1 MKRAFMQVRRCLVT
15 ALCFAAGNALMSVLF
30 VSVDYANRRS
40 GSDSTRASLEGHA
53 MGLYFLIMN
62 GVMSAIVFSVVAALA
77 PRWRHQD
84 AAAAACW
91 SVAAGVVGFMMQWV
105 GLPLVVLPYLA
116 RAIGFPAILIT
127 TLLPGIVAGVVVLV
141 ASTIIRPW
149 RPTTRP

>member
-1 MKRAFMQVRRCLVT
+1 
-15 ALCFAAGNALMSVLF
+15 MS
-30 VSVDYANRRS
+30 
-40 GSDSTRASLEGHA
+40 
-53 MGLYFLIMN
+53 
-62 GVMSAIVFSVVAALA
+62 GVMRAIVFSVVAALA

-149 RPTTRP
+149 RPTTRPCARSPRRCARRRSAERTGATGRSA